1 MATELGVG
9 YVTILPS
16 ARGFSNALTKQLA
29 PLDAIAG
36 KSGTTA
42 GQSFGGRLSSA
53 IGSAG
58 DKIVGSLGRKIANLA
73 KAGGVGAALFAGT
86 ALKLGYDRLT
96 TIEDSTAQLTNQ
108 LGSASK
114 AAKFTQA
121 ILDTVSG
128 TPFNLDQFLQAGSSL
143 VSMGADAQKVPGYLT
158 AIGNVA
164 ATKGK
169 NANEF
174 AGRLSDSF
182 GKATTLGKLTGDTL
196 FEMAQAG
203 VPALKILANHFGIS
217 TIDAQKMVSKGLIP
231 AGEGLDIITKGI
243 GSGTN
248 GAAGRTAKFSGN
260 MEALRKTTSGAAG
273 GFKSAMARIGAA
285 VLKPALPLLA
295 KAATAGADALDGLG
309 KKIPPFVDNIKKKFT
324 QLMDKFRSDGTLDK
338 VKNAF
343 NSIKNA
349 LAKVKDRLVDVTKKV
364 ASFIGK
370 NPGPVLAALAVVVG
384 GVLVA
389 AVWSLVTAVV
399 ALLSPFVLVVAAVA
413 LIAAGF
419 VLAYQKVGWF
429 KDTVDAVAAFI
440 TGTLVPAF
448 KTLWA
453 FVSTY
458 VLPVL
463 KWLAEKALAGVISWF
478 KIAAALIR
486 NVVIPVFR
494 LIITNIIEVAKW
506 VGDKV
511 SAIVGFVTG
520 IGGRI
525 SKSVSTLWNGLTTGI
540 TAAKKWIQEKIN
552 NIVDFVA
559 SLPARIVHAVKG
571 AWDGLKNGFKS
582 VINWIIQKWNAFKLP
597 SFHVKGTNINIGGVG
612 LPHID
617 ELHTGGV
624 VPGGASNEP
633 IYKLQGGEVVLSRA
647 QVKAFD
653 AAGATPAGARG
664 SVFSGPVIVNSGTDI
679 DALFQRAGWAL
690 SRGGL

>member
-9 YVTILPS
+9 YVSILPS
-16 ARGFSNALTKQLA
+16 TRGFQSALNKELTPLA
-29 PLDAIAG
+29 AIAG
-36 KSGTTA
+36 RSGATA
-42 GQSFGGRLSSA
+42 GKSFGGSLSAS

-58 DKIVGSLGRKIANLA
+58 DKIIHSLGRKIAGLA
-73 KAGGVGAALFAGT
+73 KAGGVGVALFAGS

-96 TIEDSTAQLTNQ
+96 TIENATAQLTNT

-114 AAKFTQA
+114 AAKFTDA
-121 ILDTVSG
+121 IVKTVTG
-128 TPFNLDQFLQAGSSL
+128 TPFNLDQFLDAGSSL

-158 AIGNVA
+158 AIGDVA

-169 NANEF
+169 RANEF
-174 AGRLSDSF
+174 AERLSTSF
-182 GKATTLGKLTGDTL
+182 GQATTQGKLTGDTL
-196 FEMAQAG
+196 LQMAEAG
-203 VPALKILANHFGIS
+203 VPALKILGNHFGI
-217 TIDAQKMVSKGLIP
+217 TAADAQKMVSKGLIP

-243 GSGTN
+243 GTGSD
-248 GAAGRTAKFSGN
+248 GAAGHTAKFAGN
-260 MEALRKTTSGAAG
+260 MAALRKTTTGAAG

-285 VLKPALPLLA
+285 ILKPALPLFA
-295 KAATAGADALDGLG
+295 QGATKAADALDWVG
-309 KKIPPFVDNIKKKFT
+309 KRIPAAFDRIRAKFAELIDRLR
-324 QLMDKFRSDGTLDK
+324 QNGTLDK
-338 VKNAF
+338 IQRAFVVVREATVKAAAAF
-343 NSIKNA
+343 VVI
-349 LAKVKDRLVDVTKKV
+349 AKRVGQ
-364 ASFIGK
+364 FISK
-370 NPGPVLAALAVVVG
+370 NPGPVLAALAVIVG
-384 GVLVA
+384 GVLLA
-389 AVWSLVTAVV
+389 AVWSLVTAVA
-399 ALLSPFVLVVAAVA
+399 ALLSPFVLIVGAVA
-413 LIAAGF
+413 LVAAGF

-617 ELHTGGV
+617 ELHTGGM
-624 VPGGASNEP
+624 VPGPASYEP
-633 IYKLQGGEVVLSRA
+633 IYKLQGGEMVLSRD
-647 QVKAFD
+647 QVKAM
-653 AAGATPAGARG
+653 GAPAPQPPGG
-664 SVFSGPVIVNSGTDI
+664 VVFGPTYVTNPTDV
-679 DALFQRAGWAL
+679 DTLFQKAGWAL
-690 SRGGL
+690 ARGQL